1 MTDPTNAAASA
12 DEKPSA
18 LQVLAGDAERIAST
32 FVPDVNKLPGIV
44 GVLAKQVE
52 QLAGGKLEPLADELL
67 GIAPEQ
73 PAETPA
79 APAPSI
85 TSEDAEA
92 MKRQLAEQAET
103 IKALQAQREADV
115 AAAARIEGSGTQQSS
130 DGEAAA

>member
-12 DEKPSA
+12 EEKPSA

-73 PAETPA
+73 PVETPA
-79 APAPSI
+79 AAAPSI